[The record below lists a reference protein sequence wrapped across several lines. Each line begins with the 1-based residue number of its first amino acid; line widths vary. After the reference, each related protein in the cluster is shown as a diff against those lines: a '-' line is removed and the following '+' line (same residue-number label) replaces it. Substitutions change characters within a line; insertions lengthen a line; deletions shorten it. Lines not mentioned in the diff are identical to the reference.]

1 LANSNGFAQGDE
13 MTGSARDS
21 GSFLKPNSGI
31 FHPAEGF
38 TEAIAVGN

>member
-1 LANSNGFAQGDE
+1 

-21 GSFLKPNSGI
+21 GSFLKPNPGI